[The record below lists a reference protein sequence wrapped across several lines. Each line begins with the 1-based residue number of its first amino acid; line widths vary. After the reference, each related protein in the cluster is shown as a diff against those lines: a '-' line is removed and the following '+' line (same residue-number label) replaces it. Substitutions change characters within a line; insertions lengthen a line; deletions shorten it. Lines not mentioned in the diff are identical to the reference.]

1 MLIEKLTLRGFSGLK
16 HIGGAVDVEFPS
28 SGLIAIIGPNG
39 SGKTTLIDNVHP
51 YRLMPSKVSNFSP
64 RAFSF
69 YDHTYGKA
77 VKELFFSYHDK
88 RYRSLIEIDTE
99 RSKQSAYLFEITQ
112 YGEEPVAIGGYVS
125 DGNVSTYDT
134 LVEML
139 FGPPSV
145 FFSAAF
151 VPQGRR
157 LASTLSPTALRSI
170 FVLSLELDKI
180 QSWHEKAKEYVRLGE
195 REVDALYAKIEAGLD
210 WVRKAIEEQRVS
222 VLSLD
227 QEAKGCIEQIG
238 NIDALRAEV
247 ERLEKLSAELRNTL
261 EAKKVELARAKAAHD
276 EAVKS
281 GIQLVAQL
289 ESRIRLIDQSM
300 NSIKGNIQAA
310 ERAVQLECNI
320 AYFNGKIESLLLGLN
335 DKLGFASSDEV
346 VQWML
351 KELGASIDEPTL
363 RVLERKLNGLCAQY
377 SAGRYGPVKVPCD
390 ESLFSKCPLYKEQPR
405 WTHSQIVLAHERV
418 TACLEVIA
426 EVDKCQKELDVAKAS
441 LESIRMRAG
450 DVDALRGE
458 LSSLEKQKAE
468 LERELKRARQSA
480 VGNFVDNG
488 LQSEVEQLA
497 AELAHVG
504 AKLAEYSRKLRDAE
518 LHAARLDSICL
529 SLDRALSSID
539 GIGKHCDEIEA
550 DILALGSAKHRLDHD
565 YLLRSALSERGVQTM
580 LLTRGI
586 QDVERVA
593 NELLGLALGGRY
605 KISFSFIR
613 ELKSGDSKMEFSLSL
628 IDSVLDTKR
637 DLSTLSG
644 GESVMV
650 MEAVSRAL
658 AICCMPGIRTIVED
672 EADGALD
679 TDRRGEI
686 LQLKRAA
693 LSAGHIVKDIFV
705 THSSEIVA
713 GADHVLEAPLFC

>member
-77 VKELFFSYHDK
+77 VKELFFSYHGK
-88 RYRSLIEIDTE
+88 RYRSLVEIDTE
-99 RSKQSAYLFEITQ
+99 RSKQSAYLFEISQ
-112 YGEEPVAIGGYVS
+112 SGEGPVAIGGYVS
-125 DGNVSTYDT
+125 DGNVSTYDA
-134 LVEML
+134 LIELL

-180 QSWHEKAKEYVRLGE
+180 QSWHEKAKECVRLGE
-195 REVDALYAKIEAGLD
+195 REVDTLYAKIETGLD
-210 WVRKAIEEQRVS
+210 WARRAIEEQRAS
-222 VLSLD
+222 ILSLD

-238 NIDALRAEV
+238 NIDALRTEV
-247 ERLEKLSAELRNTL
+247 ERFDKLSAELRNAL
-261 EAKKVELARAKAAHD
+261 EAKRVELARARAAHE

-281 GIQLVAQL
+281 SVQLIAQL
-289 ESRIRLIDQSM
+289 ESRIRLIDQSI
-300 NSIKGNIQAA
+300 SSLKGNIQAA
-310 ERAVQLECNI
+310 ERAVQLECNV
-320 AYFNGKIESLLLGLN
+320 AYLGGKIESLLVGLN

-351 KELGASIDEPTL
+351 KDLGTSLDESVL
-363 RVLERKLNGLCAQY
+363 CVLERKLNSLSVQHSPGRQA
-377 SAGRYGPVKVPCD
+377 SAHVPCD
-390 ESLFSKCPLYKEQPR
+390 ESLFSRCPLYKEQPR
-405 WTHSQIVLAHERV
+405 WTHSQVAIAYERV
-418 TACLEVIA
+418 SACLEIIA
-426 EVDKCQKELDVAKAS
+426 EIDKCQKELDVAKAS
-441 LESIRMRAG
+441 LESIRLRAG
-450 DVDALRGE
+450 DVGKLRE
-458 LSSLEKQKAE
+458 EMSSLEEQKAE
-468 LERELKRARQSA
+468 LENELRRVKQDTISH
-480 VGNFVDNG
+480 FVDNG
-488 LQSEVEQLA
+488 LQNEVEQIA

-504 AKLAEYSRKLRDAE
+504 AKLAEYSRRLRDAD
-518 LHAARLDSICL
+518 LYASRLNSIDL
-529 SLDRALSSID
+529 SLDRTLAFID
-539 GIGKHCDEIEA
+539 GIEKHCTEIEA
-550 DILALGSAKHRLDHD
+550 DILAFGSVKYRLDHD

-593 NELLGLALGGRY
+593 NELLSLALGGRY
-605 KISFSFIR
+605 QIAFRFIR
-613 ELKSGDSKMEFSLSL
+613 ELKSGDNKVEFSLSL
-628 IDSVLDTKR
+628 VDSVLATER

-713 GADHVLEAPLFC
+713 GADHVLEAPLFR